1 MTLLT
6 LDAGVLAL
14 QVVAGKAV
22 LEFFA
27 SVFPVDQFVV
37 AALMFDMTA
46 RAIRVAVAPVQAGLS
61 REAGSDHRMAV
72 QAVVAKNLLLR
83 TVTFPAITESFQER
97 V

>member
-6 LDAGVLAL
+6 LDAGVFAL

-22 LEFFA
+22 LEFLA
-27 SVFPVDQFVV
+27 SVFPVNQFVV
-37 AALMFDMTA
+37 AALMLDMTA
-46 RAIRVAVAPVQAGLS
+46 RAIRVAVAPVQAGFGGQAAFD
-61 REAGSDHRMAV
+61 RRMAI

-83 TVTFPAITESFQER
+83 TVTFAAITESFQKR